1 MLECIT
7 LRLGNITKA
16 CVDANIARS
25 THYLWME
32 TDPEYKAAV
41 EDVTEQL
48 IDHVEDKLIEKING
62 ISIAKGAE
70 DEGNPIIYDVPPSDT
85 AIIFFLKTRAKKR
98 GYIEKNE
105 IDLTGTMGIQWNEQ
119 KTYDSDKE
127 ANGGD

>member
-1 MLECIT
+1 MDDNKKAMLECIT
-7 LRLGNITKA
+7 GRLGNITKA
-16 CVDANIARS
+16 AIDANISRS

-62 ISIAKGAE
+62 ISIAKGF
-70 DEGNPIIYDVPPSDT
+70 DDDGNPIVYDVPPSDT

-105 IDLTGTMGIQWNEQ
+105 VDMTGNVTVKQITGMEV
-119 KTYDSDKE
+119 K
-127 ANGGD
+127 